1 MWSQTIPTRNNFIAI
16 PLGTFKY
23 QVHCMPATRSV
34 ARNCIIANTALKMS
48 VDDETRIIGML
59 LLDNVKG
66 QRDRKRDIAGSGTR
80 DKYWRKFSEMDG
92 KEEFEVNE
100 NRLQFVIKVNRHH
113 FDVMANKLQSDAQFD
128 AFSFQIQAVRY
139 TPFNSAWN
147 RVAALFRKCSMQTRL
162 HRFHGVNP
170 AYSICNL
177 KSQSLHRHSPSQWMS
192 DKTRQTSS
200 NFVMTSF
207 PRLDD
212 LSSQNVVAFILWQA
226 VLSINRL
233 LKQTLANNKLVQT
246 TISTWFNCPIEQH
259 PFREKRAGNEFR
271 PDPFGVHNILM
282 SKNAPLTDSNS
293 IPMLSIRNIYHCWFS
308 HQRLH
313 AETRF
318 VPTYH
323 R

>member
-1 MWSQTIPTRNNFIAI
+1 MQRRNRSDLKEDIVATEVYCGVFASYNIQMGRCGAQTIPTRNNFIAI

-139 TPFNSAWN
+139 TPFNSA
-147 RVAALFRKCSMQTRL
+147 
-162 HRFHGVNP
+162 
-170 AYSICNL
+170 
-177 KSQSLHRHSPSQWMS
+177 
-192 DKTRQTSS
+192 
-200 NFVMTSF
+200 
-207 PRLDD
+207 
-212 LSSQNVVAFILWQA
+212 
-226 VLSINRL
+226 
-233 LKQTLANNKLVQT
+233 
-246 TISTWFNCPIEQH
+246 
-259 PFREKRAGNEFR
+259 
-271 PDPFGVHNILM
+271 
-282 SKNAPLTDSNS
+282 
-293 IPMLSIRNIYHCWFS
+293 
-308 HQRLH
+308 
-313 AETRF
+313 
-318 VPTYH
+318 
-323 R
+323 